1 MALTI
6 VSTKKGPAA
15 IGPYNQAVVAPQSLI
30 YTAGQIPLDPVTGEI
45 VAGDISVQT
54 RRALENL
61 KAILEAGGSGLDL
74 VVKTTV
80 FMKDLGEFAA
90 MNVVYAE
97 FFTQNF
103 PARSTIEVARLPRD
117 ARVEIEAVA
126 VVRGA

>member
-1 MALTI
+1 MPLTI
-6 VSTKKGPAA
+6 ISTRNGPAA

-45 VAGDISVQT
+45 VAGDIGVQT
-54 RRALENL
+54 RRVLENL
-61 KAILEAGGSGLDL
+61 RIILEAGGSGLDL

-97 FFTQNF
+97 FFTHNA

-126 VVRGA
+126 VVRGV